1 MDIQDNGVFQKPPP
15 KNIVVPNVESRHQ
28 SEEKMTAN
36 VCPID
41 NLGSTCWFN
50 SIIQALSGCHMLE
63 VLSIVEVEKDS
74 FNKNESFF
82 HFPFEVYSRKYAI

>member
-1 MDIQDNGVFQKPPP
+1 
-15 KNIVVPNVESRHQ
+15 
-28 SEEKMTAN
+28 
-36 VCPID
+36 
-41 NLGSTCWFN
+41 
-50 SIIQALSGCHMLE
+50 MLE